1 MGIKSKNTNK
11 LLIIVFFVLCA
22 SSYWSAKTLIEDNP
36 KRLLYNRL
44 FDYQVEEDFGILRE
58 SPGLGEK
65 QNADSPDRKEIGPM
79 PDGTFISAYTK
90 EGTLIYDEPYKYK
103 YNIDDPYWVQEPY
116 YDRYGFLQYRT
127 VTKYNRKT
135 YWGTSYRQK
144 ECKFVRNFS
153 IYDISDKISL
163 FENRDSAYKRMIKEF
178 EAKVSEYKNWKFSPI
193 DYKSETIKKHC
204 KEYYK
209 GGINALSYN
218 TESQDGIKTIRSI
231 YFANEKAYV
240 LEVKANHN
248 TTEQANKFLTNV
260 TTSDLSKYNDSVVI
274 KILFCLILSLVLAF
288 VFVYL
293 RNKRYKSLP
302 TINKH
307 AKSLLK
313 YSFYMTLLNIFI
325 ILFIFYSLFT
335 NEDYQ
340 FVYYD
345 RSYVDLRSL
354 AYLTISTL
362 VLMDLLICT
371 YLYAKQKKDYQY
383 DYLIQDQM
391 QPYYDSRL
399 DNPQE
404 KKALVSLLYYPLF
417 ILGPMP
423 LGILSLIYVIP
434 FAIIIFISLEL
445 RHLYRWINKD
455 SATIDQDRK
464 EFMDYYVA
472 LDLKKDANK
481 EEIEK
486 AFNSAMAK
494 YNSADGNPLYGKPF
508 YYEIQEAYAVL
519 GSINQLRPEYDK
531 EYEAYKA
538 SNSTS
543 YSYSN
548 KQLENEILNIRN
560 KLYKIKSKGSNR
572 TINIIVVSFVLFF
585 VVAFVLLRLTEVIPP
600 LWESNSSSGG
610 FGWSGGDF

>member
-1 MGIKSKNTNK
+1 MRIKSKNTNK

-90 EGTLIYDEPYKYK
+90 EGTLLYDEPYKYK

-204 KEYYK
+204 KKYYK

-231 YFANEKAYV
+231 FFANEKAYV

-260 TTSDLSKYNDSVVI
+260 TTSDLSNYNNSVVI
-274 KILFCLILSLVLAF
+274 KILFCSLLSIVLAF

-345 RSYVDLRSL
+345 RSFVDLRSL
-354 AYLTISTL
+354 AYLTIATL

-383 DYLIQDQM
+383 DYLIQDQI

-423 LGILSLIYVIP
+423 LGILCLIYVIP

-445 RHLYRWINKD
+445 RHLYHWINKD

-600 LWESNSSSGG
+600 LWESKSSSGS

>member
-79 PDGTFISAYTK
+79 PAGTFISAYTK
-90 EGTLIYDEPYKYK
+90 EGTLLYDEPYKYK

-260 TTSDLSKYNDSVVI
+260 TTSDLSKYNNSVVI
-274 KILFCLILSLVLAF
+274 KILFCLLLSLVLAF

-354 AYLTISTL
+354 AYLTIATL

-434 FAIIIFISLEL
+434 FAIIIFILLEL

-548 KQLENEILNIRN
+548 KQLGNEILNIRN

>member
-11 LLIIVFFVLCA
+11 LLTIVFFVLCA
-22 SSYWSAKTLIEDNP
+22 SSYWSAQTLIEDNP

-44 FDYQVEEDFGILRE
+44 FDYQHDEDFGILME

-65 QNADSPDRKEIGPM
+65 RETDIPDRKEIGPM

-90 EGTLIYDEPYKYK
+90 EGTLFYDEPYKYK

-153 IYDISDKISL
+153 IYDISDKLSL
-163 FENRDSAYKRMIKEF
+163 FENRDSAYKRLIKEF
-178 EAKVSEYKNWKFSPI
+178 EAKVSEYKNWKFSPL

-209 GGINALSYN
+209 GDIQAISYN

-260 TTSDLSKYNDSVVI
+260 TTSNLSKYNISVVI
-274 KILFCLILSLVLAF
+274 KILFCFLLSLVLSF

-307 AKSLLK
+307 AKSLLR
-313 YSFYMTLLNIFI
+313 YSLYMTLLNILI
-325 ILFIFYSLFT
+325 ILFVFYNLFT

-354 AYLTISTL
+354 AYLTIATL

-371 YLYAKQKKDYQY
+371 YLYTKQKKEYQY

-391 QPYYDSRL
+391 QSYYDNRL
-399 DNPQE
+399 DSPQE
-404 KKALVSLLYYPLF
+404 KKTLVSLLYYPLF

-434 FAIIIFISLEL
+434 FAIIIFISMEL

-455 SATIDQDRK
+455 SAAIDQDKK
-464 EFMDYYVA
+464 EFMDYYVV

-548 KQLENEILNIRN
+548 KQLENEILYIRN

-572 TINIIVVSFVLFF
+572 AINIIVVSFIIFF
-585 VVAFVLLRLTEVIPP
+585 VITFVLLRLTEVIPP

-610 FGWSGGDF
+610 FEWSGGDF

>member
-90 EGTLIYDEPYKYK
+90 EGTLLYDEPYKYK

-260 TTSDLSKYNDSVVI
+260 TTSDLSKYNNSVVI
-274 KILFCLILSLVLAF
+274 KILFCLLLSLVLAF

-354 AYLTISTL
+354 AYLTIATL

>member
-22 SSYWSAKTLIEDNP
+22 SSYWSAQTLIEDNP

-44 FDYQVEEDFGILRE
+44 FDYQVEEDFGILSE

-79 PDGTFISAYTK
+79 PDGIFISAYTK
-90 EGTLIYDEPYKYK
+90 EGTLFYDEPYKYK

-127 VTKYNRKT
+127 VIKYNRKT

-193 DYKSETIKKHC
+193 DYKSETIKKQC

-209 GGINALSYN
+209 GGIQALSYN

-260 TTSDLSKYNDSVVI
+260 TTSDLSRYNNSVVI
-274 KILFCLILSLVLAF
+274 KILFCLLLSLVLAF

-313 YSFYMTLLNIFI
+313 YSFYMTLLNILI
-325 ILFIFYSLFT
+325 ISFVFYSLFT

-345 RSYVDLRSL
+345 RSYVDLRCL
-354 AYLTISTL
+354 AYLTIATL

-371 YLYAKQKKDYQY
+371 YLYAKQKKKYQY
-383 DYLIQDQM
+383 DNLIQDQM

-399 DNPQE
+399 DGPQE

-417 ILGPMP
+417 FLGPMP

-455 SATIDQDRK
+455 SAAIDQDKK

-585 VVAFVLLRLTEVIPP
+585 VTAFVLLRLAEVIPP
-600 LWESNSSSGG
+600 LWESNSSSGV

>member
-1 MGIKSKNTNK
+1 MGNKSKHTNK
-11 LLIIVFFVLCA
+11 VLTILFFVLCA
-22 SSYWSAKTLIEDNP
+22 SSYWSTKTLIEDNP
-36 KRLLYNRL
+36 KRLLNNRL
-44 FDYQVEEDFGILRE
+44 FDYQNDEDFGILRE
-58 SPGLGEK
+58 SPGLGNKLET
-65 QNADSPDRKEIGPM
+65 DIPDRKEIGPM
-79 PDGTFISAYTK
+79 PDGIFISAFTK
-90 EGTLIYDEPYKYK
+90 EGTGFYDEPYKYK
-103 YNIDDPYWVQEPY
+103 YYRDEPYWVREPY
-116 YDRYGFLQYRT
+116 YDRYGFLEYRT
-127 VTKYNRKT
+127 VTKYNRQA
-135 YWGTSYRQK
+135 YWGTGYRQK
-144 ECKFVRNFS
+144 EYKYVRNFS

-163 FENRDSAYKRMIKEF
+163 FENRDSAYRRLINEF

-209 GGINALSYN
+209 GGIQALSYN

-260 TTSDLSKYNDSVVI
+260 TTSDLSKYNNSVVI
-274 KILFCLILSLVLAF
+274 KILFCLLLSLVLAF
-288 VFVYL
+288 VFVFL
-293 RNKRYKSLP
+293 RNKRYESLP
-302 TINKH
+302 TINRR
-307 AKSLLK
+307 AKGLLR
-313 YSFYMTLLNIFI
+313 YSFYMTTLNILI

-354 AYLTISTL
+354 AYLTIATL

-371 YLYAKQKKDYQY
+371 YLYAKQKKEYQY

-399 DNPQE
+399 DSPQE
-404 KKALVSLLYYPLF
+404 KKALVSMLYYPLF

-455 SATIDQDRK
+455 SATIDQDKK
-464 EFMDYYVA
+464 EFMDYYVV

-585 VVAFVLLRLTEVIPP
+585 VIAFVLLRLTEVIPP

-610 FGWSGGDF
+610 FEWSGGDF